1 MPGSTRRSTNPI
13 GSCRVRS
20 SSFAILRSLAPGC
33 ARSVAELAVA
43 GACDASEVGLAV
55 RELAGLGIAIRATGD
70 GFRLAAPF
78 DALDV
83 AQVRAGLGSVR
94 SAVHLELLDE
104 CDSTNAEAA
113 ARARAGAPSG
123 TTIVGELQ
131 RAGRGRQGASWVSGL
146 GTGLTFSV
154 LWRFERAATVLTGL
168 PLVVGVACARA
179 LESLGAREVA
189 LKWPNDLLLAGAKLG
204 GVLVEAQGDAR
215 GPLAAVIGVGI
226 NVRVPEAARSG
237 IAQPV
242 ADLAGVPYGSR
253 NAALARVLAALVDAL
268 MSFERAGFAAFRD
281 EWQWRHA
288 FQGARVRL
296 LVPPRRTIEGIAS
309 GVAEDGALLLDT
321 GAGVQR
327 FYAGE
332 VSLRAA

>member
-1 MPGSTRRSTNPI
+1 
-13 GSCRVRS
+13 VRS
-20 SSFAILRSLAPGC
+20 SGFAILRSLAPGD

-43 GACDASEVGLAV
+43 AACDPSEVGLTA
-55 RELAGLGIAIRATGD
+55 RELAAHGVVIRASGD

-83 AQVRAGLGSVR
+83 EAVRAGLGP
-94 SAVHLELLDE
+94 AGCAIDLELLDE
-104 CDSTNAEAA
+104 CDSTNAAA
-113 ARARAGAPSG
+113 TARARTGAPSG
-123 TTIVGELQ
+123 TTIVCELQ
-131 RAGRGRQGASWVSGL
+131 RAGRGRQGASWYSAL

-154 LWRFERAATVLTGL
+154 LWRFDRAATVLTGL

-179 LESLGAREVA
+179 LESLGARELA
-189 LKWPNDLLLAGAKLG
+189 LKWPNDLLLGGAKLG

-226 NVRVPEAARSG
+226 NVRVPDAARSG

-268 MSFERAGFAAFRD
+268 TRFEREGFAAFRD

-296 LVPPRRTIEGIAS
+296 VVPPQREIEGIAS

-332 VSLRAA
+332 VSLRPISVRPA

>member
-1 MPGSTRRSTNPI
+1 MPAATRLPPDPLESGRARSAA
-13 GSCRVRS
+13 V
-20 SSFAILRSLAPGC
+20 AILRTLATGQ
-33 ARSVAELAVA
+33 ARSIAELAVA
-43 GACDASEVGLAV
+43 AAGDPVAVGIAV
-55 RELAGLGIAIRATGD
+55 RELAARGISIRSTGD
-70 GFRLAAPF
+70 GFRLAEPF
-78 DALDV
+78 DALD
-83 AQVRAGLGSVR
+83 AEQIRDGLGR
-94 SAVHLELLDE
+94 ARGGIHLELLDE
-104 CDSTNAEAA
+104 CDSTNAVAA
-113 ARARAGAPSG
+113 ARVRAGAPSG
-123 TTIVGELQ
+123 TTIVCELQ
-131 RAGRGRQGASWVSGL
+131 RAGRGRQGASWYAGL

-179 LESLGAREVA
+179 LESLGARELA
-189 LKWPNDLLLAGAKLG
+189 LKWPNDLLLGDAKLG

-226 NVRVPEAARSG
+226 NVRVPAAARSA

-242 ADLAGVPYGSR
+242 ADLAGVPYGTR
-253 NAALARVLAALVDAL
+253 NAALARVLVALVGAL
-268 MSFERAGFAAFRD
+268 KHFEREGFAAFRD

-296 LVPPRRTIEGIAS
+296 LVPPGRAIEGIAS
-309 GVAEDGALLLDT
+309 GVGEDGALLLDT

-332 VSLRAA
+332 VSLRAV